1 MRAERVAIRMH
12 VWTQV
17 LTRKDFGTSGGWREV
32 QLMHHWTAGTHNKCI
47 TGLALITLAQIR
59 GHRVVE
65 AAGESELVER
75 ASWYL
80 DHEGKEEKDRR
91 QVYSLTATLD
101 RGVYLGLLG
110 VIAYPR
116 DFSEGSKYSC

>member
-1 MRAERVAIRMH
+1 M
-12 VWTQV
+12 
-17 LTRKDFGTSGGWREV
+17 
-32 QLMHHWTAGTHNKCI
+32 
-47 TGLALITLAQIR
+47 
-59 GHRVVE
+59 E
-65 AAGESELVER
+65 AAGADGGSWGSFVEKG
-75 ASWYL
+75 SWYL

-116 DFSEGSKYSC
+116 DFSEGIKHSYLIWYSVSV